1 VAIGGLER
9 PPLVDAD
16 HSSTTADRRAA
27 WWTLLWCAVF
37 TVIVLVAHN
46 ARRGAVADRI
56 KNPDAVGVQRPAAPL
71 FGWTHW
77 IGFHE
82 TGMAVEAVV
91 VAVLVVLIWRK
102 HPERRTT
109 LLMALACTTIELQ
122 DPIMNWAPYAVYNP
136 QLWHFPETWGW
147 VSLSPT
153 VEPFVIAGYAFLFLG
168 PYFPA
173 AAVLRRLQ
181 RGRSPESFVW
191 QHPLICLTGLIF
203 AFGFIIDALLETTLV
218 HTQLYIYAQVIPF
231 GSVFTGKFYQFPL
244 IWESSLITSVMIP
257 AGVLLYKDDTGRTV
271 AEKLAQRVRFFAR
284 RPMFGTAVTMIV
296 IINLAYTFLYGL
308 PFAII
313 RASGAATSVACPYPF
328 PESKVYDPQA
338 YYEKA
343 GQPGPFSPGIMSGWP
358 TGQSGRP
365 HVTPPPSGGR
375 CSQ

>member
-1 VAIGGLER
+1 VAIEGLER
-9 PPLVDAD
+9 SPLVDID
-16 HSSTTADRRAA
+16 NSSKDADRRAA
-27 WWTLLWCAVF
+27 WWALLWCAVF
-37 TVIVLVAHN
+37 AVIVVVAHT

-56 KNPDAVGVQRPAAPL
+56 RNPDATGVTRPAAPL

-77 IGFHE
+77 VGFHE
-82 TGMAVEAVV
+82 TGMAVEAVAV
-91 VAVLVVLIWRK
+91 VVVVVLLWRRY
-102 HPERRTT
+102 PERRTI

-147 VSLSPT
+147 ISLSPT

-181 RGRSPESFVW
+181 QGRSPESFIW
-191 QHPLICLTGLIF
+191 RHPLICLAGLIF
-203 AFGFIIDALLETTLV
+203 VFGFIIDALLETTLV
-218 HTQLYIYAQVIPF
+218 RTQLYIYSQVIPF

-244 IWESSLITSVMIP
+244 IWESGLITSVMIP
-257 AGVLLYKDDTGRTV
+257 AGV
-271 AEKLAQRVRFFAR
+271 AEKLAQRVRLFAH
-284 RPMFGTAVTMIV
+284 RPMLGTAVTMIV
-296 IINLAYTFLYGL
+296 IINLAYTLLYGL

-313 RASGAATSVACPYPF
+313 RASGAATSVACPFPF
-328 PESKVYDPQA
+328 PEAKVYDPQA

-343 GQPGPFSPGIMSGWP
+343 GQPGPYSPGIMSGWP

-365 HVTPPPSGGR
+365 HVTTPASGGR
-375 CSQ
+375 CSP